1 MKAYLVTTGSIFGL
15 IVLAHILRII
25 EEGQHLAR
33 DPFYILLTAA
43 AGAMSAWALRLFLRL
58 SKP

>member
-1 MKAYLVTTGSIFGL
+1 MKAYLITTGSIFGL
-15 IVLAHILRII
+15 IVLAHILRIM

-33 DPFYILLTAA
+33 DPGYILLTAA
-43 AGAMSAWALRLFLRL
+43 AGAMCAWAVRLLLRL

>member
-1 MKAYLVTTGSIFGL
+1 MKAYLITTGSIFGL
-15 IVLAHILRII
+15 IVLAHILRIM

-33 DPFYILLTAA
+33 DPGYILLTAA
-43 AGAMSAWALRLFLRL
+43 AGAMSAWALRLLLRL

>member
-1 MKAYLVTTGSIFGL
+1 MKAYLITTGSIFGL

-25 EEGQHLAR
+25 DEGQHLAR
-33 DPFYILLTAA
+33 DPFYLLLTAA
-43 AGAMSAWALRLFLRL
+43 AGGMSAWAVRLLLRL